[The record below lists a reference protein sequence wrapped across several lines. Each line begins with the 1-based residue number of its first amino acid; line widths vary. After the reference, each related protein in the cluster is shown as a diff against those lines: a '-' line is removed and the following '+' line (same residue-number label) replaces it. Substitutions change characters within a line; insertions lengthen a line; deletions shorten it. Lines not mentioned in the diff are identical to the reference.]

1 MCDDQHPGR
10 HRLRSILTAL
20 ALLGLPACGA
30 GTEDVS
36 GEIAAVREDVNARFS
51 ELDDRLT
58 ALEQDRD
65 DPEVGAEDLLRHP
78 ARYAGEPVT
87 TTAVVEEV
95 VTDNAFVISVPGGSL
110 IVLAASAD
118 TSIVEQG
125 SRVRVAGTV
134 GEALV
139 IPDFEQA
146 TDIELDVDALAEY
159 QDHPYLAADV
169 IGDPVNDAGSGAETA
184 T

>member
-1 MCDDQHPGR
+1 M
-10 HRLRSILTAL
+10 
-20 ALLGLPACGA
+20 
-30 GTEDVS
+30 
-36 GEIAAVREDVNARFS
+36 
-51 ELDDRLT
+51 
-58 ALEQDRD
+58 
-65 DPEVGAEDLLRHP
+65 
-78 ARYAGEPVT
+78 RYAGELVT

-95 VTDNAFVISVPGGSL
+95 VTDNAFLIGVPGDSL
-110 IVLAASAD
+110 LALAASAD

-139 IPDFEQA
+139 IPDFQQA

-159 QDHPYLAADV
+159 QDHPYLAAEA
-169 IGDPVNDAGSGAETA
+169 IGDPINDAGTGAETA